1 MNPQALLKP
10 IKSQQKAE
18 QALSSSRNSKWLAK
32 RRRRREPARESGELT
47 LDVNLPQIQA
57 N

>member
-10 IKSQQKAE
+10 QQKAE
-18 QALSSSRNSKWLAK
+18 QAVTTSRNSKWLAK
-32 RRRRREPARESGELT
+32 RRRRREPARESGEFT
-47 LDVNLPQIQA
+47 LDVNLPQVQA